1 MCGRRRPFSL
11 DQLGGGG
18 GGGGGGGVECMKSF
32 RRLKSKKNM
41 SVER

>member
-11 DQLGGGG
+11 DQL
-18 GGGGGGGVECMKSF
+18 GGGGGGVECMKSF